1 MRIQH
6 MKLCTV
12 QLNLCSEGNLY
23 PQLHILEKKKDV
35 KINHL
40 NLLKHLEKEEVVKS
54 QESRMK
60 EIIR

>member
-6 MKLCTV
+6 MKLCKV

-40 NLLKHLEKEEVVKS
+40 SLLKHLEKEELVKS
-54 QESRMK
+54 
-60 EIIR
+60 